1 VAFKDNL
8 RRLRTA
14 SVLSQSDL
22 ADKSGV
28 SKLTITRAEAGKVMP
43 HPRTIRKL
51 AAALGVEPAALV
63 KDQ

>member
-14 SVLSQSDL
+14 GVLSQADL
-22 ADKSGV
+22 AERSGV
-28 SKLTITRAEAGKVMP
+28 SKLTVTRAEAGKVMP

-51 AAALGVEPAALV
+51 AAALGVEPATLIRG
-63 KDQ
+63 Q